1 MTKSI
6 ATASELR
13 AGPVRLTFRDGEL
26 RYLKV
31 GDREIVRRIYF
42 CIRQADWEPPMPQF
56 ELIELS
62 RQDDSFEINM
72 RATYGYDSACFRS
85 EIHIAGGSDG
95 TITFTVD
102 GEVLADFESQRTGI
116 CVLYGS
122 DSLAGR
128 QTFSIVNEDGST
140 SESEFPELVSPGLVA
155 EYHSSLSYETA
166 DGISVSCRLVD
177 GLFQMEDQR
186 NFGDSS
192 YKAFTHNPYTSAELT
207 KGQRGRQCAVLDVK
221 TAAPPQVSADEPV
234 RITVGATDEGAVVP
248 RLYPASESTP
258 EAVFSVSNRNR
269 APHREAETVT
279 FGFQPA
285 GHLWDDD
292 TLMENVTV
300 LVPEVK
306 TLRSFAPG
314 ARCRVDAITLEPAHP
329 RPVADARNDA
339 PFAGAWCARIVK
351 YLALAG
357 ADEAVFCVDGPFAKR
372 VLELAAETLG
382 SPIAPT
388 SVDPHGPIDAFGV
401 EQPDGLRIWLINKTT
416 QDQRITVELAD
427 SAAAA
432 VSRIAQ
438 LVLPAGVRSATS
450 GPATIN
456 ESLPVH
462 DGELTLTL
470 LPYEVCILT
479 P

>member
-1 MTKSI
+1 MTESI

-13 AGPVRLTFRDGEL
+13 AGPVRLTFKDGEL

-56 ELIELS
+56 ELIELT

-85 EIHIAGGSDG
+85 EIRIAGNSDG

-128 QTFSIVNEDGST
+128 QRFSIVNEDGST

-192 YKAFTHNPYTSAELT
+192 YKAFTHNPYTSKELT
-207 KGQRGRQCAVLDVK
+207 KGQRGRQSVVLEVN
-221 TAAPPQVSADEPV
+221 TAAPPQVSTGEPV
-234 RITVGATDEGAVVP
+234 RIAVGAPDEAAVVP
-248 RLYPASESTP
+248 RIYPASESTP
-258 EAVFSVSNRNR
+258 DAVFVAPNRNR
-269 APHREAETVT
+269 DSHREAETVT

-329 RPVADARNDA
+329 RPAADARNSA

-357 ADEAVFCVDGPFAKR
+357 ADEAVFCVDGAFAQR
-372 VLELAAETLG
+372 VLELAAETVG
-382 SPIAPT
+382 RPIAPT
-388 SVDPHGPIDAFGV
+388 SVDPHGPIDAFAV

-416 QDQRITVELAD
+416 QDQRVTIELSD

-432 VSRIAQ
+432 VCRIAQ
-438 LVLPAGVRSATS
+438 LVMPAGVRSATS
-450 GPATIN
+450 APATIN

-462 DGELTLTL
+462 DGELALTL